1 MEKIE
6 KIYVVV
12 ENYSWH
18 GESDRPVKAFRNK
31 EEAAEFAKSDPN
43 YYVLEIEI
51 V

>member
-18 GESDRPVKAFRNK
+18 GESDRPVKAFQSK
-31 EEAAEFAKSDPN
+31 EAAVEFAKKDK
-43 YYVLEIEI
+43 YYIIEEIEL